1 MNRKNEAGF
10 TLYEL
15 LVTVLIIGV
24 VLSLGLPNV
33 SQYGQNSRLT
43 STANDLLGSF
53 HLARRAAA
61 RAKTNITIC
70 ASDDS
75 MTATP
80 GCGGEFE
87 DGWIVFVDNNGD
99 IAVDDDEAIL
109 RRYEATPDGINI
121 DTSGMGDYF
130 SFAASGLGRGNVTG
144 VPPVTTAIL
153 CDTRRTITA
162 AGRSSA
168 ARVLVI
174 EPLGRATVLR
184 GKDQVDFHGGC

>member
-70 ASDDS
+70 ASDNS

-80 GCGGEFE
+80 ACSGEFE

-109 RRYEATPDGINI
+109 RRYPATPDGINI

>member
-24 VLSLGLPNV
+24 VLSLGLPNL

-70 ASDDS
+70 ASDNS

-80 GCGGEFE
+80 DCSGEFE
-87 DGWIVFVDNNGD
+87 DGWIVFVDNDGD
-99 IAVDDDEAIL
+99 IAVDNDDAIL
-109 RRYEATPDGINI
+109 RRFEPTPDGINI

-130 SFAASGLGRGNVTG
+130 SFAPSGLGRGNITG
-144 VPPVTTAIL
+144 VPPLTTAIL

-162 AGRSSA
+162 AGRSSS

-184 GKDQVDFHGGC
+184 DKDQVDFHGGC